1 MNRVLGA
8 IVFSILSS
16 TAVALAAQV
25 SASKQQNGDKGHGN
39 ELLRCIYTPQADT
52 QSSSLPTT
60 RMGFKFSV
68 ERNNNNEVAA
78 DTYTLNESSLPIK
91 QVGHAELTGG
101 STTITA
107 TTKASDI
114 LSGVTIAEDSPFDF
128 EITLANLSSAS
139 QDGRFS
145 ATVESVTTFT
155 GVTYTQIPVDCRLAP
170 SGQGGGAEAKQPTAG
185 N

>member
-8 IVFSILSS
+8 VVFSILSS

-78 DTYTLNESSLPIK
+78 DTYTLNESSQP
-91 QVGHAELTGG
+91 
-101 STTITA
+101 
-107 TTKASDI
+107 
-114 LSGVTIAEDSPFDF
+114 
-128 EITLANLSSAS
+128 
-139 QDGRFS
+139 S

-170 SGQGGGAEAKQPTAG
+170 SGQGGGAEAKQPAAG